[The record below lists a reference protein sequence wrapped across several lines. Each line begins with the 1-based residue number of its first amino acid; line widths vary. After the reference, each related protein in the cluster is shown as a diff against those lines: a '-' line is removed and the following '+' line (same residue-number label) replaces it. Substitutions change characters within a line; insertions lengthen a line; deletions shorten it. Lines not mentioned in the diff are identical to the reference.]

1 MDVEIAEERVLVFAD
16 QLTEAEAEARAVA
29 KRLEAFGA
37 IARVAG
43 FLARPKEDEFEL
55 VYREKRLQPFWRIAS
70 YAVSVYERSR
80 DYSIALAPEVRAV
93 SIDGQDRAIRGGGIV
108 VTGQESCEE
117 EMRRQALVDGLTGA
131 EEPRL
136 ADYLDFAAAETDR
149 EPLAALAVAGVVI
162 VPPTVRASG
171 LIRDAVAKAI
181 GKIDADK
188 VLRELVRLEAVE
200 LYYRP
205 IHAFRYRRA
214 NKEAVVEVDGLT
226 GEVKTGGATF
236 EQHLGKVLEP
246 KFLLELG
253 SEAANIFIP
262 GANVA
267 RIAIVKGLELREK
280 HVAARRP

>member
-1 MDVEIAEERVLVFAD
+1 
-16 QLTEAEAEARAVA
+16 
-29 KRLEAFGA
+29 
-37 IARVAG
+37 
-43 FLARPKEDEFEL
+43 
-55 VYREKRLQPFWRIAS
+55 
-70 YAVSVYERSR
+70 
-80 DYSIALAPEVRAV
+80 
-93 SIDGQDRAIRGGGIV
+93 
-108 VTGQESCEE
+108 
-117 EMRRQALVDGLTGA
+117 
-131 EEPRL
+131 
-136 ADYLDFAAAETDR
+136 
-149 EPLAALAVAGVVI
+149 VI